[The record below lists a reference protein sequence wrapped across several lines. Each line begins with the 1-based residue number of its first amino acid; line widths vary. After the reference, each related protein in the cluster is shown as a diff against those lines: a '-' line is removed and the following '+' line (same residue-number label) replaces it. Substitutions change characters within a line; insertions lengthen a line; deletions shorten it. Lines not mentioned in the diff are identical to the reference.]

1 MWRYLAIYVEILGEV
16 CGDTWRGM
24 LRCLWVGVVSAVSGA
39 FGPCVVD
46 ACADVVYGCAFGDL
60 VG

>member
-46 ACADVVYGCAFGDL
+46 ACADVVY
-60 VG
+60 